1 LALVASIAEN
11 TRAFYHLESLPDAT
25 FWIGRGFTHERRRGH
40 FSKASPYFL
49 ARFQRLIAD
58 DPASLETEALLKI
71 NGQSVRSAEEKSS
84 AFDQTRKSLVK
95 GMMLGKT

>member
-1 LALVASIAEN
+1 
-11 TRAFYHLESLPDAT
+11 
-25 FWIGRGFTHERRRGH
+25 
-40 FSKASPYFL
+40 
-49 ARFQRLIAD
+49 LIAD
-58 DPASLETEALLKI
+58 DPANLETEALLKI